1 MPVLIHSARR
11 GENPAVI
18 FPSALLV
25 EGSAPKPLLNAEFH
39 SAAARSANAF
49 CALCSVLGA
58 WGITLFVTS
67 IAFTNLPHRIAVK
80 LLAKETS
87 PDPFDVTT
95 VVLL

>member
-1 MPVLIHSARR
+1 MPRIAIRL
-11 GENPAVI
+11 P
-18 FPSALLV
+18 ALLV
-25 EGSAPKPLLNAEFH
+25 EGVPQAPMNAEFH

-67 IAFTNLPHRIAVK
+67 IAFTNLPNRIAVK